1 MHYIISTIAYNR
13 ETGQNDPADYI
24 HANYTHVQHTHV
36 RMCMSV
42 TMPSLCVFQDAIRLQ
57 AKRICVCKPFSSFL
71 LYFLHSWDF
80 LPKKLLHFAFNS
92 FKTLV

>member
-42 TMPSLCVFQDAIRLQ
+42 TMPSLCVFQDAI
-57 AKRICVCKPFSSFL
+57 
-71 LYFLHSWDF
+71 
-80 LPKKLLHFAFNS
+80 
-92 FKTLV
+92 